1 MIFKMNKVEF
11 HEFMIS
17 IEEKFQKCSN
27 VTNEN
32 LYLLS
37 QIKNKNKKNK
47 TNEKKNTMNNR
58 LY

>member
-1 MIFKMNKVEF
+1 MFFKMNKVEF

-32 LYLLS
+32 LFYL
-37 QIKNKNKKNK
+37 KKKKKK
-47 TNEKKNTMNNR
+47 TNENK
-58 LY
+58 YYEW

>member
-1 MIFKMNKVEF
+1 MFFKMNKVEF
-11 HEFMIS
+11 HEFMIP

-32 LYLLS
+32 LLS
-37 QIKNKNKKNK
+37 QKKKKKLMK
-47 TNEKKNTMNNR
+47 TNTVNDR